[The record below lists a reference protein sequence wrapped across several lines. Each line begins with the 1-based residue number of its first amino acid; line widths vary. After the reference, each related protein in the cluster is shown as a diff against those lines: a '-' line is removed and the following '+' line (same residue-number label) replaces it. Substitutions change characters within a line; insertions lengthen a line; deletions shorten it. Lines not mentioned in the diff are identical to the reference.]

1 MWDLVRLADW
11 RTESRCYQDRA
22 PLDVCMSARQKRLAF
37 KHRSAG
43 SRHDM
48 VMVVE
53 VVRMTTRAPAV
64 LGGGRDRQRPSYRD
78 QISQQPMSSAQPIR
92 CSY

>member
-1 MWDLVRLADW
+1 MYA
-11 RTESRCYQDRA
+11 
-22 PLDVCMSARQKRLAF
+22 MSARQKRLAF

-53 VVRMTTRAPAV
+53 VVRMTTRAPVV
-64 LGGGRDRQRPSYRD
+64 LEMVATGKGRVIVTRLVS
-78 QISQQPMSSAQPIR
+78 SQ
-92 CSY
+92 

>member
-1 MWDLVRLADW
+1 
-11 RTESRCYQDRA
+11 
-22 PLDVCMSARQKRLAF
+22 MSARQKRLAF
-37 KHRSAG
+37 KHSSAG

-53 VVRMTTRAPAV
+53 VVRMTMRAQVV
-64 LGGGRDRQRPSYRD
+64 LEEVATGKGPSYRD
-78 QISQQPMSSAQPIR
+78 QISQQQMSSAQPIR

>member
-1 MWDLVRLADW
+1 MYA
-11 RTESRCYQDRA
+11 CQPGDR
-22 PLDVCMSARQKRLAF
+22 RLAF

-53 VVRMTTRAPAV
+53 VVRMTTRAQTV
-64 LGGGRDRQRPSYRD
+64 LEMVATGVAP
-78 QISQQPMSSAQPIR
+78 IS
-92 CSY
+92 